1 MRQAYTIA
9 ISDDAKQALM
19 SLYEYYV
26 DVASYIMAEANITA
40 IQEAISSLEYF
51 PERCPMADFS
61 PNIRKMVVPKLPFL
75 VYYTIIEDTVHIL
88 EVLDGRRAAATP
100 PVVTAP
106 SKVPVAR
113 AAAAVCKATR

>member
-1 MRQAYTIA
+1 MHQAYTIA

-26 DVASYIMAEANITA
+26 DVASYIVAEANIIA

-51 PERCPMADFS
+51 PERYPKADFS

-88 EVLDGRRAAATP
+88 EVLDGRRDLAFLKQKLG
-100 PVVTAP
+100 
-106 SKVPVAR
+106 S
-113 AAAAVCKATR
+113 

>member
-1 MRQAYTIA
+1 MRQAYAIA

-26 DVASYIMAEANITA
+26 DVASYIVAEANITA

-88 EVLDGRRAAATP
+88 EVLDGRRDLAFLKQKLG
-100 PVVTAP
+100 
-106 SKVPVAR
+106 S
-113 AAAAVCKATR
+113 